1 MDSHIDTSQRFLFEE
16 ADVRGES
23 VRIGMA
29 LDQMLAN
36 QPYSTA
42 LRTLLGE
49 FAAAAVLISNN
60 LKYTGRIT
68 LQARSEQAVSLV
80 MVECSSERH
89 IRGIAQ
95 GDLAAEATNPI
106 TLLAGGQ
113 LVLTV
118 EREAGQR
125 YQGIIA
131 LEQETL
137 AQALERYFSQS
148 EQLGTRFWLTSDGQQ
163 SAGLMLQQLP
173 KQIAPRE
180 LRAEQ
185 WNTLCILT
193 DTLQPAELMGLT
205 PEELLFKLYHEE
217 TVTLYPAAPILFKCR
232 CSRER
237 SANAIALFPEA
248 EREEIIAEQG
258 NITMTCELCGE
269 TYRFGRE
276 ILLPSSAGKTLH

>member
-1 MDSHIDTSQRFLFEE
+1 MDSHTDSCQRFLFEE

-23 VRIGMA
+23 VRIGTA

-36 QPYSTA
+36 QPYSPT

-80 MVECSSERH
+80 MVECSSRRH

-106 TLLAGGQ
+106 TLLTGGQ

-118 EREAGQR
+118 ERDAGQR

-131 LEQETL
+131 LDQGTLAETL
-137 AQALERYFSQS
+137 EHYFSQS
-148 EQLGTRFWLTSDGQQ
+148 EQLGTRFWLTSDGQK

-173 KQIAPRE
+173 EQIAAGD
-180 LRAEQ
+180 LRDEQ

-205 PEELLFKLYHEE
+205 SEELLFKLYHEE

-237 SANAIALFPEA
+237 SVNAIELLAEA

-258 NITMTCELCGE
+258 HITMKCELCGE
-269 TYRFGRE
+269 TYRFGQDV
-276 ILLPSSAGKTLH
+276 LSSSIAGKTLH

>member
-1 MDSHIDTSQRFLFEE
+1 MDSHTDTSQRFLFEE

-23 VRIGMA
+23 VQIGMA

-36 QPYSTA
+36 QSYSTA

-125 YQGIIA
+125 YPGIIA
-131 LEQETL
+131 LEQ
-137 AQALERYFSQS
+137 
-148 EQLGTRFWLTSDGQQ
+148 GG
-163 SAGLMLQQLP
+163 
-173 KQIAPRE
+173 
-180 LRAEQ
+180 
-185 WNTLCILT
+185 
-193 DTLQPAELMGLT
+193 
-205 PEELLFKLYHEE
+205 
-217 TVTLYPAAPILFKCR
+217 
-232 CSRER
+232 R
-237 SANAIALFPEA
+237 S
-248 EREEIIAEQG
+248 G
-258 NITMTCELCGE
+258 V
-269 TYRFGRE
+269 
-276 ILLPSSAGKTLH
+276 